1 MSKDLSQTALRIR
14 YPAGRYNDGRTW
26 PALDE
31 LRLMSLLSADLPA
44 LFSYVAREEAVPH
57 PERRRPRQETQAAAL
72 LNAVQSQNPWKDQWI
87 SFWRDH
93 FSVNGYE
100 GGVEAFIPHWEREVI
115 QRHAFGNF
123 RQFLE
128 ATTTHPCMLFYLNNR
143 SSKAGNANENY
154 ARELFE
160 LHTLGRGA
168 YLNDLYAE
176 WRSVPGAAQAKPQ
189 GYIDQDVYEAARA
202 FTGWTVEDG
211 SGIGGGQSLPKTGR
225 FKYVEA
231 WHDNYQKRVLANEFN
246 PYSGSMKDGQRV
258 LDLCA
263 SHPATASHVMTKL
276 VKRMISDDP
285 TKALVDSTI
294 KLFIQHQQTP
304 NQLALIYQHLAKEA
318 LKIPASQRQKT
329 RNPMRLVAVFAQ
341 AVRLP
346 FDLSE
351 ANIMGAVEAAG
362 PAIYS
367 WVSPDGPPD
376 GMSALL
382 SAGYLRQRI
391 SLVQGLAENWWST
404 GDWNPYDGLSRSAS
418 YAQLMAHWDVAL
430 LGEPRPDL
438 WQAILAAQG
447 INPTDTVLNVRE
459 ARKMIGYLAWSPS
472 FQSEAIKP
480 DTNLPA

>member
-72 LNAVQSQNPWKDQWI
+72 LNAVHSQNPWKDQWI

-115 QRHAFGNF
+115 QRQAFGNF

-176 WRSVPGAAQAKPQ
+176 WRSVPGSAQAKPQ
-189 GYIDQDVYEAARA
+189 G
-202 FTGWTVEDG
+202 
-211 SGIGGGQSLPKTGR
+211 
-225 FKYVEA
+225 
-231 WHDNYQKRVLANEFN
+231 
-246 PYSGSMKDGQRV
+246 
-258 LDLCA
+258 
-263 SHPATASHVMTKL
+263 
-276 VKRMISDDP
+276 
-285 TKALVDSTI
+285 
-294 KLFIQHQQTP
+294 
-304 NQLALIYQHLAKEA
+304 
-318 LKIPASQRQKT
+318 
-329 RNPMRLVAVFAQ
+329 
-341 AVRLP
+341 
-346 FDLSE
+346 
-351 ANIMGAVEAAG
+351 
-362 PAIYS
+362 
-367 WVSPDGPPD
+367 
-376 GMSALL
+376 
-382 SAGYLRQRI
+382 
-391 SLVQGLAENWWST
+391 
-404 GDWNPYDGLSRSAS
+404 
-418 YAQLMAHWDVAL
+418 
-430 LGEPRPDL
+430 
-438 WQAILAAQG
+438 
-447 INPTDTVLNVRE
+447 
-459 ARKMIGYLAWSPS
+459 
-472 FQSEAIKP
+472 
-480 DTNLPA
+480 